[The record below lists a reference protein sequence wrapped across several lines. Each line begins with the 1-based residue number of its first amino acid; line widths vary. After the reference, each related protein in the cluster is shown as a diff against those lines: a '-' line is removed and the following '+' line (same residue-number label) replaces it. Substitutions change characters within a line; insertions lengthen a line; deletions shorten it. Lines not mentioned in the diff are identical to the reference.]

1 MILVITWTGM
11 SHCKSVSSCLE
22 PGADALHT
30 VQRIPP
36 ARSKAE
42 RTFRTFYLTHFDSVV
57 RFVLRFGIE
66 SQDAEDLVQRVFVV
80 ALRQLESSQPLQQ
93 PEAWLRAVALNLI
106 HEYFRWWRVRRAARW
121 LTEQTWAGRARD
133 ATDPERDV
141 LANESMRRVRDV
153 LSRMSS
159 KLRDALVLLDIDG
172 MSPTEGAQLLGIP
185 RNTMRSRHALARAE
199 FKRLWDHS
207 GPTKDPTHD

>member
-1 MILVITWTGM
+1 M
-11 SHCKSVSSCLE
+11 SHCKSVLSCLE
-22 PGADALHT
+22 PGADALHD

-36 ARSKAE
+36 ARSTAE
-42 RTFRTFYLTHFDSVV
+42 RAFRSLYLTHFDDVM

-66 SQDAEDLVQRVFVV
+66 NPDSEDLVQRVFVV
-80 ALRQLESSQPLQQ
+80 ALRQLETRQPLQQ
-93 PEAWLRAVALNLI
+93 PEAWLRAVALNLV

-133 ATDPERDV
+133 DTDPERDV

-153 LSRMSS
+153 LFQMSR

-172 MSPTEGAQLLGIP
+172 MSPTEAAQLLGIP

-199 FKRLWDHS
+199 FRRLWDRS
-207 GPTKDPTHD
+207 GPRKDLTHD